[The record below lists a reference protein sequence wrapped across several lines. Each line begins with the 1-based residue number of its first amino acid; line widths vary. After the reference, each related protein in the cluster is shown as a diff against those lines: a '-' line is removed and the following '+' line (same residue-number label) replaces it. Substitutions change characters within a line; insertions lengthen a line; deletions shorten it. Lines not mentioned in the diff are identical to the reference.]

1 MEKRVHSCYV
11 LGSKFLRNFV
21 LALLIIIFF
30 FIYLFQAKLL
40 RNNEVYY
47 FDYAGDDD
55 SCHTLAA
62 YSAEKSCW
70 AFIIFKTSL

>member
-21 LALLIIIFF
+21 LALLILIFF
-30 FIYLFQAKLL
+30 FIHLFQVKLL

-55 SCHTLAA
+55 IGCLLCLEVLLGI
-62 YSAEKSCW
+62 YN
-70 AFIIFKTSL
+70 L